1 MDIIQS
7 LPLPDE
13 ICRKILLYAFKSP
26 HTHLQEEIFKRA
38 VPTNTY
44 QELVEKG
51 GIVKNEHGYVTMVSV
66 WDKDCGGLID
76 DADRQCLQFDIQFLP
91 TNLIK
96 LDLYDTIAF
105 GNIQDLSTNLTE
117 IDLSSTVVT
126 GDIQFLQDL
135 PNLTW
140 FDFYKTGVFGDIHVL
155 RGLQHLIKFDLCKT
169 GVTGDIQ
176 VIQELP
182 NLIEFELSDTDVT
195 GDFRFA
201 CLPNLILVSIGN
213 NGVRGIPRN
222 VVSYSRS

>member
-1 MDIIQS
+1 MDIIRQ
-7 LPLPDE
+7 LPFPDE
-13 ICRKILLYAFKSP
+13 ICSKILLYAFSSV
-26 HTHLQEEIFKRA
+26 HTDLQEEILKRA
-38 VPTNTY
+38 LPTDIY
-44 QELVEKG
+44 QKLMAGG
-51 GIVKNEHGYVTMVSV
+51 GIIKDSRRHITNVSV
-66 WDKDCGGLID
+66 YD
-76 DADRQCLQFDIQFLP
+76 DDVEQLLDDTERQSLHFDIQFLP
-91 TNLIK
+91 TNLTK

-155 RGLQHLIKFDLCKT
+155 RGLQHLVKFDLCKT

>member
-1 MDIIQS
+1 MDIIRQ
-7 LPLPDE
+7 LPFPDE
-13 ICRKILLYAFKSP
+13 ICSKILLYAFRSP
-26 HTHLQEEIFKRA
+26 HTDLPEEIFKRA
-38 VPTNTY
+38 VPKSIY
-44 QELVEKG
+44 RKLMAGG
-51 GIVKNEHGYVTMVSV
+51 GIAKDSRGHITNVS
-66 WDKDCGGLID
+66 IYD
-76 DADRQCLQFDIQFLP
+76 DNVEQLLDDDETEILQFDIQFLP
-91 TNLIK
+91 TNLTK
-96 LDLYDTIAF
+96 LDLYDTNAF

-126 GDIQFLQDL
+126 GDIQFLQYL

-155 RGLQHLIKFDLCKT
+155 RGLQHLIKFNLCRT

-182 NLIEFELSDTDVT
+182 NLTEFELSDTDVT

-222 VVSYSRS
+222 VVSYSRP